1 MDRVNHIKNI
11 TPEPEAID
19 RFLTEVLEVPAGW
32 LMPGTGPSDAAPV
45 RTVATP
51 EGTLSW
57 DDVMAFR
64 NGSQS
69 DGYITGSERSVQF
82 QVYPGER
89 PHIWGNAVGTRKL
102 EQAYERCL
110 ERGIPS
116 TDVQLVPWSDGGGIR
131 AFFAEVGG
139 IVFEVLRVEPPHES

>member
-1 MDRVNHIKNI
+1 MDRVNHIKII

-51 EGTLSW
+51 AGSLSW
-57 DDVMAFR
+57 DDVVAFR
-64 NGSQS
+64 GGSQA

-89 PHIWGNAVGTRKL
+89 PHIWGIAVGTRKL
-102 EQAYERCL
+102 EQAYERCV
-110 ERGIPS
+110 ERGIPC
-116 TDVQLVPWSDGGGIR
+116 TDVRLVPWTDGGGIR

-139 IVFEVLRVEPPHES
+139 IVFEVLRVEPPDET

>member
-1 MDRVNHIKNI
+1 MDRVNHVKII
-11 TPEPEAID
+11 TPDPAAVD
-19 RFLTEVLEVPAGW
+19 RFLNEILEVPEGW
-32 LMPGTGPSDAAPV
+32 LMPGTGPSQSAPV

-57 DDVMAFR
+57 EAVMAFR
-64 NGSQS
+64 GGSQS

-82 QVYPGER
+82 QVYPGDK
-89 PHIWGNAVGTRKL
+89 PHIWGIAIGTRKL

-110 ERGIPS
+110 ERGIPC
-116 TDVQLVPWSDGGGIR
+116 TDVQLIPWSDRGGIR

-139 IVFEVLRVEPPHES
+139 IVFEVLRVEATEER